1 MINLVQSIQIGRIGA
16 TKVNLLIQPFSCQCY
31 VIRRLSYM
39 KKVTKEEYQQA
50 FDKFRLKPISSF
62 SDMDGILPFGYG
74 IPAMDTD
81 WGIEGQDEP
90 IARCEMRKESRHDT
104 EWVYT
109 FYLKDGV

>member
-1 MINLVQSIQIGRIGA
+1 
-16 TKVNLLIQPFSCQCY
+16 
-31 VIRRLSYM
+31 M

-50 FDKFRLKPISSF
+50 FDKFKLKPISSF

-81 WGIEGQDEP
+81 WGIDGQDEP